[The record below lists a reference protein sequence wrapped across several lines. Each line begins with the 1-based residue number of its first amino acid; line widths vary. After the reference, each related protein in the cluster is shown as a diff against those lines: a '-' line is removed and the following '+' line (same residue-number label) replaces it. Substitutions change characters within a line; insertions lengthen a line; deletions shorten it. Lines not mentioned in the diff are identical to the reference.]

1 MSSGR
6 KIYDGALA
14 SRDIGFAKRRNP
26 DVSQGTLDEYAS
38 SKRTRKS
45 PKVDELEESPFHESG
60 EKDRYLITYA
70 DLITLLLGLFI
81 MLYTASNLDAI
92 KYQNII
98 NAFGNVFGGQT
109 KQIGFNDLK
118 NKIGI
123 SDKSG
128 QVEITP
134 LTALKNDVLKLIKDN
149 NYNNSIN
156 VEENER
162 GVTIHILEDIV
173 FASGSA
179 DLKATSKLVLHQIAS
194 IIQNLPNDVRIEGHT
209 DNVPISS
216 TVFPSNWHLS
226 VARALNT
233 AYYLI
238 KNEGLSPDKVSIVG
252 YSEYKPIESNET
264 VSGRAHNRRVD
275 LVIIK

>member
-1 MSSGR
+1 
-6 KIYDGALA
+6 
-14 SRDIGFAKRRNP
+14 
-26 DVSQGTLDEYAS
+26 
-38 SKRTRKS
+38 
-45 PKVDELEESPFHESG
+45 
-60 EKDRYLITYA
+60 
-70 DLITLLLGLFI
+70 

-134 LTALKNDVLKLIKDN
+134 LTALKNDVLQLIKDN

-179 DLKATSKLVLHQIAS
+179 DLKTTSKLVLHQISS
-194 IIQNLPNDVRIEGHT
+194 IIKNLPNDVRIEGHT

-216 TVFPSNWHLS
+216 TPFPSNWHLS

-238 KNEGLSPDKVSIVG
+238 KFEGLSPDKVSIVG